1 MYFSLSI
8 YIYTYSIYTSEY
20 IHIQIYTYMHTYI
33 YNDQHFS
40 RTDAFAVAGATG
52 LKSVDIHSLS
62 PAFFNS
68 THSGTY
74 IVIANIVLTIVIAM
88 NYVYVF
94 LPLMVI
100 LFVIMNIF
108 AVTGMLNSVTDIYI
122 LILISCDV
130 EYCFAMITSMMILRS
145 NYKSQTRRPQAF
157 AFEPRNLLHRIPNA
171 TYLSPEPL
179 PWRNISAR

>member
-1 MYFSLSI
+1 MYFSLSLYI
-8 YIYTYSIYTSEY
+8 YIHIYTSEY

-52 LKSVDIHSLS
+52 LKSVDIHWLS

-68 THSGTY
+68 THSGIY
-74 IVIANIVLTIVIAM
+74 IVIAM

-100 LFVIMNIF
+100 L
-108 AVTGMLNSVTDIYI
+108 
-122 LILISCDV
+122 
-130 EYCFAMITSMMILRS
+130 
-145 NYKSQTRRPQAF
+145 
-157 AFEPRNLLHRIPNA
+157 LL
-171 TYLSPEPL
+171 L
-179 PWRNISAR
+179 